1 MAARL
6 HNGRTGGPCARRCA
20 VASFLRLFSFV
31 PAGPGAVPDQ
41 LLRDA
46 IMPDLLDRAEVRHAY
61 AARSGSDDQG
71 PRLAASIWELDAPA
85 EQPPAVLVDLLDG
98 ERAAG
103 AESTLEVLPLAVALP
118 FVQPEEPRILRL
130 FRGQTLPGDLD
141 SYVEAARDGTYEDV
155 MAEHG
160 PAALFLAIRRP
171 DEFVTLSVW
180 TAWDNIA
187 AATGGN
193 LRQPIATRHA
203 HRLARGTAEHYEI
216 VPNSIAPRPQTG

>member
-1 MAARL
+1 L
-6 HNGRTGGPCARRCA
+6 
-20 VASFLRLFSFV
+20 SFV

-46 IMPDLLDRAEVRHAY
+46 IMPDLFGRVEVRFAY
-61 AARSGSDDQG
+61 AGRAGPDDLG
-71 PRLAASIWELDAPA
+71 PRLAASIWELETPA
-85 EQPPAVLVDLLDG
+85 EEVPAMLTGPLEG
-98 ERAAG
+98 ELAAAISG
-103 AESTLEVLPLAVALP
+103 STVEALPLAVALP
-118 FVQPEEPRILRL
+118 FVHPEEPRILRV
-130 FRGQTLPGDLD
+130 FRGQTLPGELD
-141 SYVEAARDGTYEDV
+141 SYVAAARDGTYEDV

-180 TAWDNIA
+180 TEWDNIA

-203 HRLARGTAEHYEI
+203 HQLVRGTAEHYEI
-216 VPNSIAPRPQTG
+216 VPNTTALRPRAA